1 MRSCRWPARVSC
13 VRHGPCGTV
22 RGMSVV
28 IAGQGSWS
36 WRLTAS
42 HAAGASLL
50 LLVLRLA
57 VMAAPL
63 HMASDPP
70 VLSPGDVS
78 IMAGLPPACLLGTGD
93 CSVTAT
99 PPSDLTPTSA
109 WIDVGVSVPSRG
121 TVPQLVEAASH
132 GPPRAERPFALAWA

>member
-1 MRSCRWPARVSC
+1 
-13 VRHGPCGTV
+13 
-22 RGMSVV
+22 MSVV
-28 IAGQGSWS
+28 IAGQGS

-57 VMAAPL
+57 VMATSL
-63 HMASDPP
+63 HMASDSP
-70 VLSPGDVS
+70 VIDPGAVS
-78 IMAGLPPACLLGTGD
+78 ITAELPPACLLGTGD

-109 WIDVGVSVPSRG
+109 RIDVGVSVPSRG
-121 TVPQLVEAASH
+121 TAPQLVEAASH
-132 GPPRAERPFALAWA
+132 GPPRAEQLLPLARA